1 MYDIIELNKKLV
13 GELREIADKLEIKK
27 ADKLK
32 KEDLIYQI
40 LDQQAINPKAVVD
53 VKKEA
58 NPQPKKPIPATN
70 LKLIINLGIHS
81 KTTKTK
87 EITILII
94 TTTIRIVTTLIKN
107 KITTK
112 NKETKTTDIILM
124 V

>member
-53 VKKEA
+53 VKKED
-58 NPQPKKPIPATN
+58 NPQPKKPTPAASSN
-70 LKLIINLGIHS
+70 IVRRSSALLL
-81 KTTKTK
+81 
-87 EITILII
+87 
-94 TTTIRIVTTLIKN
+94 RIVSTIFN
-107 KITTK
+107 SIT
-112 NKETKTTDIILM
+112 E
-124 V
+124 